1 MNIWIVIIITGIINY
16 LTRLGSVL
24 IFNPKK
30 IGKNTK
36 QVLNFVPSAVFPAI
50 IFPAVFFDNSGT
62 FVEFNDPKVVSILI
76 AFMIGFITKNL
87 VITILS
93 GLSIYWVII
102 FLI

>member
-50 IFPAVFFDNSGT
+50 IFPAIFLNHEGGLVDMS
-62 FVEFNDPKVVSILI
+62 DPKVIAISI
-76 AFMIGFITKNL
+76 AF
-87 VITILS
+87 LS
-93 GLSIYWVII
+93 VYYLKI
-102 FLI
+102 